1 VKALLQSSANCQ
13 VNVIALA
20 YSLEVRSN
28 MKTIDSSTRKR
39 RIFMGSALTLLI
51 VTTTAIQI
59 QNSELANALIPI
71 AQTPFNPPMDISA
84 EIDSPAVGT
93 PPTDPIT
100 QKLLADGCNLN
111 ASPTATQHDL
121 GTCKVLVI
129 GDSLGQNLGYG
140 LLGQL
145 RNKPGL
151 TVTMKAK
158 ASTGLSNAW
167 FYNWHVNQAA
177 FIKTY
182 KPNLV
187 IVLMG
192 ANDRQNFVVNGK
204 IQTFGNLDWQKTYQT
219 NVTMLASAATASG
232 AYVVWV
238 GLPIMKP
245 YNYAKGETLIDKL
258 IAAAVPKT
266 TGAQYIP
273 LRELTADASGKYQQS
288 AIINGKY
295 QVFRG
300 GDGIHFSSVGQEVIA
315 TYTINKINRLF
326 HVKLTPNISW
336 YIKK

>member
-1 VKALLQSSANCQ
+1 
-13 VNVIALA
+13 
-20 YSLEVRSN
+20 
-28 MKTIDSSTRKR
+28 MKNKESSTKFR
-39 RIFMGSALTLLI
+39 RIILGSTLVLLI
-51 VTTTAIQI
+51 SATTVIQFENV
-59 QNSELANALIPI
+59 QLANALIPV
-71 AQTPFNPPMDISA
+71 AQTPIDPPV
-84 EIDSPAVGT
+84 ELPEVIDPPTEET

-100 QKLLADGCNLN
+100 KKLLADGCNLN
-111 ASPTATQHDL
+111 ASVTATQQPL
-121 GTCKVLVI
+121 GTCKFLVI
-129 GDSLGQNLGYG
+129 GDSLGNNLGFG

-151 TVTMKAK
+151 ITTDKAK

-167 FYNWHVNQAA
+167 FYDWHVNQAA

-187 IVLMG
+187 IVLLG

-204 IQTFGNLDWQKTYQT
+204 VQTFGNLDWQKTYQS
-219 NVTMLASAATASG
+219 NVTKLASAATASG
-232 AYVVWV
+232 AYVLWV

-245 YNYAKGETLIDKL
+245 YNYAKGETLIDQL
-258 IAAAVPKT
+258 IATAVPKT

-273 LRELTADASGKYQQS
+273 LRDLTSDAQGKYRQS
-288 AIINGKY
+288 AIVNGKY

-300 GDGIHFSSVGQEVIA
+300 GDGIHFSSVGQEIIA

-326 HVKLTPNISW
+326 HVKLTPNIAW